1 MSTSC
6 KPCTSAYLNADSN
19 RTRRTSTSII
29 ILFLIL
35 SGVLF
40 VTACSSQPI
49 PTATLVSATPE
60 LTPTPTQRP
69 ATPTPTPTIT
79 PQPTSA
85 LGLKAA
91 DLDGVRIEFW
101 HPWAGDTERAINE
114 ALSEFN
120 NNNPYGISVNAI
132 YQGDLNE
139 LYEKINIAEPDIG
152 LPNLA
157 VGTNYQIQSW
167 INTGKPVAGL
177 DTYVNDPEWGLST
190 QEVADFDEIFLNQDI
205 KDGKRF
211 AMPALRSAQLLFYN
225 TTWAEELGFPSP
237 PKTPEQFKT
246 RACIAARA
254 NLSNDKT
261 EDDGS
266 GGWLINTTPSSIL
279 SWMYAFDSTVT
290 LPNGAGY
297 QFNTPNVEAA
307 LEFLK
312 ELFDEGCAYEVAAS
326 PAEFEFANRRALF
339 ITSALTDI
347 NYQNSELIRAENNDS
362 WNVVGFPSPM
372 GEPLVSVYGPSY
384 FMFAGTP
391 QENLAAW
398 LVIKWLLSPEQDARM
413 VRARG
418 TFPIRISTYD
428 LLDDY
433 GNENSQWLAA
443 QDLLDRAK
451 AEPGLESWGNVRWIL
466 GDVGTQIFRYYFT
479 PDRIP
484 ATLEL
489 MDETAAEL
497 HNRGN

>member
-1 MSTSC
+1 MV
-6 KPCTSAYLNADSN
+6 
-19 RTRRTSTSII
+19 
-29 ILFLIL
+29 LFLIL

-40 VTACSSQPI
+40 ITACSSQPI
-49 PTATLVSATPE
+49 PTAPFVSETPE
-60 LTPTPTQRP
+60 LTPTSTKPP

-85 LGLKAA
+85 LGLKTA
-91 DLDGVRIEFW
+91 DLDGVTVEFW
-101 HPWAGDTERAINE
+101 HPWAGDTGRAINE

-120 NNNPYGISVNAI
+120 ASNPYGISVNAV
-132 YQGDLNE
+132 YQGELND
-139 LYEKINIAEPDIG
+139 LYEKISKAELDTG

-177 DTYVNDPEWGLST
+177 DTYINDPEWGVST
-190 QEVADFDEIFLNQDI
+190 QELADFNETFLNQDTQG
-205 KDGKRF
+205 GKRF
-211 AMPALRSAQLLFYN
+211 GMPAVRSAQLLYYN
-225 TTWAEELGFPSP
+225 TTWAEELGFTTL

-254 NLSNDKT
+254 NKSNDKT

-266 GGWLINTTPSSIL
+266 GGWLINTSPSSIL
-279 SWMYAFDSTVT
+279 SWLYAFDSNVI
-290 LPNGAGY
+290 LPDESGY
-297 QFNTPNVEAA
+297 QFNTSNAEAA

-312 ELFDEGCAYEVAAS
+312 ELFDEGCAFEMDTLQ
-326 PAEFEFANRRALF
+326 AEFEFANRRALF

-347 NYQNSELIRAENNDS
+347 NFQNSELIRAENNDTWS
-362 WNVVGFPSPM
+362 VIGFPSPRS
-372 GEPLVSVYGPSY
+372 EPLIGVYGPSY
-384 FMFAGTP
+384 LMFAGTP
-391 QENLAAW
+391 QENLATW
-398 LVIKWLLSPEQDARM
+398 LVIKWLLSPEQDANM

-418 TFPIRISTYD
+418 TFPIRISTND
-428 LLDDY
+428 MLDDY
-433 GNENSQWLAA
+433 GNENPQWLAA
-443 QDLLDRAK
+443 QDLLDRAI
-451 AEPGLESWGNVRWIL
+451 AEPGLESWGMVRWIL

-497 HNRGN
+497 HNRGE